1 MGPLINLEKSKGKK
15 RRSKFMKGASA
26 IFSWFISQG
35 DWVGILLP
43 PPPDQFHPSGSTS
56 LQDFEIP
63 IVKGLL
69 RDGSVKRIDVFHP
82 EAKNEEARNSSHQLW
97 PCDETTSWVDRFGG
111 GRSAHA
117 WRAVRTGIGM
127 LGHRHALLININTD

>member
-1 MGPLINLEKSKGKK
+1 MGSLRTLETSKKGKK
-15 RRSKFMKGASA
+15 RSKFMKGASA

-43 PPPDQFHPSGSTS
+43 LPPNQFHPSGSTS

-69 RDGSVKRIDVFHP
+69 RTGCVRTIDVFHP
-82 EAKNEEARNSSHQLW
+82 EAATEEARTSSHQFW
-97 PCDETTSWVDRFGG
+97 PRDETRSWIRRFGAG
-111 GRSAHA
+111 TKARS
-117 WRAVRTGIGM
+117 WRAVKT
-127 LGHRHALLININTD
+127 